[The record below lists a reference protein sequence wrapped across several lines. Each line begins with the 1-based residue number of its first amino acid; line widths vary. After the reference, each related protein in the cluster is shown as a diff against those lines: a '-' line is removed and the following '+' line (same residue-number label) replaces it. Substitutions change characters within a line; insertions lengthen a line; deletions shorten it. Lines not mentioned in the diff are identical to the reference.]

1 MQNYFKEL
9 IEKYPTLSHPSE
21 TMKEKKSN
29 DVTTKQI
36 RCDTS
41 IIYFKINLFTGTLT
55 YSEITK

>member
-1 MQNYFKEL
+1 MAAAMTAE
-9 IEKYPTLSHPSE
+9 HPKPMGE